1 MEVPRV
7 EKWNY
12 RGWRNGIIL
21 AHARCSSTFDGVSLV
36 MAAVRR
42 EPRHLVIAWA
52 EIGGEVPPAERETTP
67 PPAPTK
73 PAPIPT
79 QPAPTPEKASTP
91 TPAPGPETSTEGS
104 GGKPQKAAATAPQ
117 NAPQKAA
124 ATAPQ
129 KAAAASGGKREHSSA
144 GC

>member
-1 MEVPRV
+1 
-7 EKWNY
+7 
-12 RGWRNGIIL
+12 
-21 AHARCSSTFDGVSLV
+21 

-91 TPAPGPETSTEGS
+91 TPAPGPETSTINNNINNIMRQCVS
-104 GGKPQKAAATAPQ
+104 RPHFLP
-117 NAPQKAA
+117 
-124 ATAPQ
+124 
-129 KAAAASGGKREHSSA
+129 
-144 GC
+144 

>member
-1 MEVPRV
+1 MEFPRV

-67 PPAPTK
+67 PPPAPTK

-104 GGKPQKAAATAPQ
+104 GGKPQKAAAM
-117 NAPQKAA
+117 APQKAA
-124 ATAPQ
+124 S
-129 KAAAASGGKREHSSA
+129 ASGGKREHSSA